1 MSDQEQPNQPAG
13 NEDESAPQQP
23 AKKGFDTK
31 FFLMVL
37 SFSLVFMLISQ
48 TPLLGLGLFWFNKTG
63 LPGNYSGTG
72 YQGRFSSDVPEGYRD
87 IFLQAGQKWAVQPAF
102 IAAIFYAGEH
112 GETWPTFE
120 DHASLGSALNPKP
133 HHCGSDVGC
142 IRGPMQI
149 GERNWAGWS
158 KGAYGQSTSAE
169 RIEWTADAINVA
181 AWHLAMLGAGG
192 NTTKPAKLIDAA
204 SIYNSGRPWVISSLF
219 KSGETRNYVKRVTK
233 AFNKF
238 YESPDVGGDAN
249 YIPGSG
255 GWSWALANGK
265 EDTACRA
272 VHSCFML
279 KGIPYCA
286 SDLGASEGLSS
297 GSPVLAIGDGTIT
310 FQPPSR
316 HYGNDRYLYVRK
328 NGHIAG
334 YNAKF
339 VSSDGKVEAF
349 YAHIYRPKVAIQPSF
364 SVKGGQQFAT
374 IYPWNKP
381 DPDHENVYNS
391 HLHFELRVNGY
402 AITCGNQLDKIKEF
416 QGGN

>member
-1 MSDQEQPNQPAG
+1 MAEQEQPNQPEE
-13 NEDESAPQQP
+13 NEGESAPQQP

-31 FFLMVL
+31 FFLIALAVGIVMA
-37 SFSLVFMLISQ
+37 LISQ
-48 TPLLGLGLFWFNKTG
+48 APLIGLGLFWFTKNG
-63 LPGNYSGTG
+63 LQGNYSGNG
-72 YQGRFSSDVPEGYRD
+72 YQGRFSSDVPEPYRE
-87 IFLQAGQKWAVQPAF
+87 IFTAAGSKFAVQPAF

-112 GETWPTFE
+112 ANSWPNAAGPWASSRRGAQGPFQFMPSTWNGYEQDGNNDGIMDPQNLWDSSFA
-120 DHASLGSALNPKP
+120 ASYYL
-133 HHCGSDVGC
+133 
-142 IRGPMQI
+142 
-149 GERNWAGWS
+149 S
-158 KGAYGQSTSAE
+158 K
-169 RIEWTADAINVA
+169 
-181 AWHLAMLGAGG
+181 LGAGG
-192 NTTKPAKLIDAA
+192 NTADPAKILIAA
-204 SIYNSGRPWVISSLF
+204 AKYNAGPSRPLGVILNFS
-219 KSGETRNYVKRVTK
+219 ETRNYVKRVTK
-233 AFNKF
+233 AFIKF
-238 YESPDVGGDAN
+238 YESPDVGGDTN

-279 KGIPYCA
+279 RGLAYCA
-286 SDLGASEGLSS
+286 SDLGAAEGLSS

-310 FQPPSR
+310 FQKASR
-316 HYGNDRYLYVRK
+316 HYGNDPYLYVRK

-339 VSSDGKVEAF
+339 VSVDGKVEAF
-349 YAHIYRPKVAIQPSF
+349 YAHIYRPKVAVQPIF
-364 SVKGGQQFAT
+364 TVKGGQQFAT